1 MATKQKRAESAP
13 VAAVPYFRPEALTF
27 LRNLAKHNDREWFNP
42 RKAIFEAE
50 LKEPMLAIVRKITD
64 AMVDFAPNHVRPA
77 EKSLFRIYRDT
88 RFSSDK
94 RPYKTH
100 VAAWWTH
107 TGFGK
112 TSGAGYYFH
121 VSAKD
126 VIIAAGSYMPEK
138 DQLAAIRHW
147 LLDHHQEFKKLL
159 QNPKVRKHFTEFD
172 GNALTRPPKGFP
184 CDHPGL
190 DLIRCRQ
197 WGLAATLPSNA
208 ALKPDIAAV
217 VIRYFKLAAPIVD
230 ALNTPLAAAAAPKK
244 KVLFGLH

>member
-1 MATKQKRAESAP
+1 MATKQKPAP

-27 LRNLAKHNDREWFNP
+27 LRDLAKHNDRAWFTP
-42 RKAIFEAE
+42 RKAQFEAE
-50 LKEPMLAIVRKITD
+50 LKEPMLAIVRRITD
-64 AMVDFAPNHVRPA
+64 AMLDFAPNHVRPA

-100 VAAWWTH
+100 VAAWWSH
-107 TGFGK
+107 QGLEK

-121 VSAKD
+121 VSAKEI
-126 VIIAAGSYMPEK
+126 VIAAGSYMPDK
-138 DQLAAIRHW
+138 DQLAAIRRW
-147 LLDHHQEFKKLL
+147 LLDHHAEFRGLLKK
-159 QNPKVRKHFTEFD
+159 PAVRKMYGEFE

-184 CDHPGL
+184 CEHPGM

-197 WGLAATLPSNA
+197 WGLAAELPAKA
-208 ALKPDIAAV
+208 ALKKDIADV
-217 VIRYFKLAAPIVD
+217 VIRYFKIAAPVVD
-230 ALNTPLAAAAAPKK
+230 ALNTPIAAALKPKR